1 MRGRRHDHESI
12 LLRETGNNTPQ
23 PCDVGSCFLD
33 IATNSRPYF
42 HHRLDHL
49 RLDLLAEQHLALFEN
64 LGDVRAQFARL
75 RIDDLKLLLDAQ
87 CKFVEHLPSLS
98 YWFRYLEIILQSG
111 LTLPMNSWRIC
122 FHTLAGECTGL

>member
-33 IATNSRPYF
+33 IATNSRPHF

-64 LGDVRAQFARL
+64 LGHVRAQLARL
-75 RIDDLKLLLDAQ
+75 RIDDLKLLFDAQ
-87 CKFVEHLPSLS
+87 CKLIEHLPSFWS
-98 YWFRYLEIILQSG
+98 NYEFKYLEIILQSG
-111 LTLPMNSWRIC
+111 FTLPMNS
-122 FHTLAGECTGL
+122 